1 MNEEKRLQELK
12 ETLQELADEEFIIE
26 IPLGEEDTDAEETL

>member
-26 IPLGEEDTDAEETL
+26 IPLGEEGTDAEETL

>member
-26 IPLGEEDTDAEETL
+26 IPLGEEAADAEETL